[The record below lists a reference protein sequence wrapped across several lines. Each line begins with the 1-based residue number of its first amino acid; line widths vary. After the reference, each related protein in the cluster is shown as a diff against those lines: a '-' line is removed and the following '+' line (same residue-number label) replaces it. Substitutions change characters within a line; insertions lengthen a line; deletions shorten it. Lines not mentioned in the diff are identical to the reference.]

1 MSAQYVTFRLAES
14 RFGVSVHRVQEVVS
28 CPELAPV
35 PLASSEVAGLV
46 NLRGQ
51 VITALDIRPR
61 LGLTKAQSDAN
72 ARPMMVVVQA
82 AGETLAV
89 LADEV
94 GEVATVEE
102 EEFEP
107 APATLD
113 SALRTFITG
122 AYKTDGPLLLLLDL
136 DAACRSEN

>member
-1 MSAQYVTFRLAES
+1 MSTQYVTFRLGPS

-28 CPELAPV
+28 LPELAPV
-35 PLASSEVAGLV
+35 PLASDDVAGLV

-61 LGLTKAQSDAN
+61 LGLPKTDGDAN
-72 ARPMMVVVQA
+72 ARPMLVVVQA

-89 LADEV
+89 LVDEV
-94 GEVATVEE
+94 GEVATVDEE
-102 EEFEP
+102 TFEP
-107 APATLD
+107 APSTLAV
-113 SALRTFITG
+113 ALRTYITG

-136 DAACRSEN
+136 DAVCRTEN